1 MKRIIITGLCFLALT
16 VGVNAQQKTKVKK
29 DTVSA
34 APDTSAKVL
43 DEVRIS
49 SRYYR
54 RYNLNKSSGTLK
66 LSTPLLQ
73 LPQNIQEIDQRLIA
87 DQQAITI
94 NESVT
99 RNVSGALRNNN
110 ADLYNSSVFMRGA
123 QITPM
128 RNGLDISMIYA
139 GPSAEDAAIIGRV
152 EFIKGPSSYING
164 LFDPAGSYNV
174 LTKQPTGT
182 ENHQISFTTGS
193 FNLYRLSTDLD
204 GNLGKS
210 GKWQYRL
217 NAAGQNSKSFQKYN
231 FNDKF
236 VVDPVIRYNIND
248 HSYVSAEYLFQD
260 QRYQQYFATV
270 FAPNGFASLP
280 TDFTINDPNKAPFK
294 SIEHNGFLSYHN
306 SFNQNWHLTINT
318 AYARDHLEGT
328 YFFVSRYNAVQPNLI
343 MRRATYERLNTD
355 VLAIQPYISGEFS
368 TGKVRHQL
376 LGGMDINRKKF
387 ISYSGSGDPTANQT
401 LYPLDANNPVY
412 GISFDANVRTGAL
425 SEIAT
430 DQQSISYQAL
440 YLQDELGMFENKL
453 RVTLGARMTFS
464 ETGVQKSPAKTSL
477 GVTKNT
483 AFTPK
488 LGLSYSLMPDFSV
501 YALYDQT
508 FTPQSGVNTTSG
520 EAFKPLKGENLE
532 GGLKKDWMGGKW
544 NTTVSLYRIIRDNVK
559 VTDPS
564 TNIQTQL
571 GQTTSKGIE
580 FDLKGEIVKGLNSV
594 INYAYTDSHI
604 SKDENPARVG
614 LTTPFTVKHI
624 QNTWLNYLLP
634 IQKLQ
639 GLSLSAGYQL
649 QVGRAGRYE
658 LQKLALAPVFR
669 VDAGIGWSH
678 GHFSVNGIVN
688 NILNRFNYGSAWIT
702 PSSATIGTYAYV
714 PYAPRAFRLNVG
726 YKF

>member
-1 MKRIIITGLCFLALT
+1 MKRIVITGLCFLALT
-16 VGVNAQQKTKVKK
+16 VGVSAQQKTKLKK

-54 RYNLNKSSGTLK
+54 RYNLNKSSAALK

-73 LPQNIQEIDQRLIA
+73 LPQNIQEIDQRLIE
-87 DQQAITI
+87 DQQATTI

-128 RNGLDISMIYA
+128 RNGLDLSMIYA

-182 ENHQISFTTGS
+182 GNREVSFTTGS
-193 FNLYRLSTDLD
+193 FNLYRLSADLD
-204 GNLGKS
+204 GNLDKS

-217 NAAGQNSKSFQKYN
+217 NAAGQKSRSFQKYN
-231 FNDKF
+231 FNDK
-236 VVDPVIRYNIND
+236 VVVNPVIRYNIND
-248 HSYVSAEYLFQD
+248 HSYISAEYLFQD

-280 TDFTINDPNKAPFK
+280 ADFTINDPNKAPFK
-294 SIEHNGFLSYHN
+294 SIEHNGFLSYHH
-306 SFNQNWHLTINT
+306 SFNKNWHLTINT

-328 YFFVSRYNAVQPNLI
+328 YFFVSRYNAAQPNLI
-343 MRRATYERLNTD
+343 MRRATYERLNTG
-355 VLAIQPYISGEFS
+355 VMAIQPYISGEFS
-368 TGKVRHQL
+368 TGSVRHQL
-376 LGGMDINRKKF
+376 LGGVDVNRKKF

-401 LYPLDANNPVY
+401 LYPLDANHPVY
-412 GISFDANVRTGAL
+412 GISFDANVRAGSL
-425 SEIAT
+425 SAIAT
-430 DQQSISYQAL
+430 DQQSISYQAA
-440 YLQDELGMFENKL
+440 YVQDELGLFENKL
-453 RVTLGARMTFS
+453 RMTLGARLTFS
-464 ETGVQKSPAKTSL
+464 KTGVQKSPTKTSL
-477 GVTKNT
+477 GETNNT

-488 LGLSYSLMPDFSV
+488 LGLSYSLRSDFSV

-520 EAFKPLKGENLE
+520 EAFKPLRGENME
-532 GGLKKDWMGGKW
+532 AGLKKDWMGGKW
-544 NTTVSLYRIIRDNVK
+544 NTTVSIYRITRDNVK

-580 FDLKGEIVKGLNSV
+580 FDLKGEIVKGLNAV

-604 SKDENPARVG
+604 SKDENPARLG

-624 QNTWLNYLLP
+624 QNTWLHYLLP
-634 IQKLQ
+634 VEKVR
-639 GLSLSAGYQL
+639 GLSISAGYQL

-658 LQKLALAPVFR
+658 LQKLSLAPVFR
-669 VDAGIGWSH
+669 LDGGIGWSQ
-678 GHFSVNGIVN
+678 GHFSVNGMVN

-702 PSSATIGTYAYV
+702 PSSATIGAYAYV
-714 PYAPRAFRLNVG
+714 PYPPREFRLNIG

>member
-1 MKRIIITGLCFLALT
+1 MKRILLSGLCFILLAT
-16 VGVNAQQKTKVKK
+16 GVSAQQNTKVKK
-29 DTVSA
+29 DTLKSA
-34 APDTSAKVL
+34 LDTTAKVL
-43 DEVRIS
+43 QEIRIS

-54 RYNLNKSSGTLK
+54 RYNLNKSSAALK
-66 LSTPLLQ
+66 LGTPLLQ
-73 LPQNIQEIDQRLIA
+73 LPQNIQEIDQRLMA

-128 RNGLDISMIYA
+128 RNGMDLSMIYA
-139 GPSAEDAAIIGRV
+139 GPSAEDAAIIDRV

-182 ENHQISFTTGS
+182 PNHQIGFTTGS
-193 FNLYRLSTDLD
+193 FNLYRLSADLD
-204 GNLGKS
+204 GNIDKA

-217 NAAGQNSKSFQKYN
+217 NALGQKSESFQKYN

-236 VVDPVIRYNIND
+236 VIDPVIRYNIND
-248 HSYVSAEYLFQD
+248 HADVSAEYLFQD
-260 QRYQQYFATV
+260 QRFQQYFATV
-270 FAPNGFASLP
+270 FAPDGFASLP
-280 TDFTINDPNKAPFK
+280 VDFTINDPNKVPFK
-294 SIEHNGFLSYHN
+294 SIEHNGFLTYHN
-306 SFNQNWHLTINT
+306 TLSKNWHLTVNA

-328 YFFVSRYNAVQPNLI
+328 YFFVSRYNAAQPNLI

-355 VLAIQPYISGEFS
+355 VLAIQPYVSGEFS
-368 TGKVRHQL
+368 TGTVSHQL
-376 LGGMDINRKKF
+376 LGGVDINRKKF

-401 LYPLDANNPVY
+401 LYPLDTNKPVY
-412 GISFDANVRTGAL
+412 GIPFDPNVRTGAL

-430 DQQSISYQAL
+430 DQQAISYQAA
-440 YLQDELGMFENKL
+440 YVQDELGMFENKL
-453 RVTLGARMTFS
+453 RVTLAARLTFS
-464 ETGVQKSPAKTSL
+464 KTGVQKSPVKTSL
-477 GVTKNT
+477 GETKNT

-488 LGLSYSLMPDFSV
+488 LGLSYSLTADFSV
-501 YALYDQT
+501 YALSDQT

-520 EAFKPLKGENLE
+520 EAFKPLKGKNLE
-532 GGLKKDWMGGKW
+532 AGLKKDWMEGKW

-564 TNIQTQL
+564 TNIQSQL
-571 GQTTSKGIE
+571 GQTISKGIE
-580 FDLKGEIVKGLNSV
+580 FDLKGEMVKGLNTV

-604 SKDENPARVG
+604 STDENPARVG
-614 LTTPFTVKHI
+614 LVTPFRVKHI

-634 IQKLQ
+634 IEQIK
-639 GLSLSAGYQL
+639 GLAISSGYQL
-649 QVGRAGRYE
+649 QIGRAGRYE
-658 LQKLALAPVFR
+658 LQKLELAPIFR
-669 VDAGIGWSH
+669 LDGGVTWSH

-714 PYAPRAFRLNVG
+714 PYAPREFRLNVG

>member
-1 MKRIIITGLCFLALT
+1 MKRIFFTGLCFLALT
-16 VGVNAQQKTKVKK
+16 ATVSAQQKTKVKK
-29 DTVSA
+29 DTVKSIS
-34 APDTSAKVL
+34 DTAAKVL

-54 RYNLNKSSGTLK
+54 RYNLNKSSAALK
-66 LSTPLLQ
+66 LSTSLLQ
-73 LPQNIQEIDQRLIA
+73 LPQNIQEIDQSLIA

-110 ADLYNSSVFMRGA
+110 ADMYNSSVFMRGA

-128 RNGLDISMIYA
+128 RNGLDLSMIYA

-182 ENHQISFTTGS
+182 ESHQISLTTGS
-193 FNLYRLSTDLD
+193 FNLYRLNADLD
-204 GNLGKS
+204 GNLDKA

-217 NAAGQNSKSFQKYN
+217 NAAGQKSKSFQKYN

-236 VVDPVIRYNIND
+236 VVDPVIRFNIND
-248 HSYVSAEYLFQD
+248 HSYVSAEYVFQD

-280 TDFTINDPNKAPFK
+280 VDFTINDPNKAPFK

-328 YFFVSRYNAVQPNLI
+328 YFFVSRYNAAQPNLI

-368 TGKVRHQL
+368 TGMVRHQL
-376 LGGMDINRKKF
+376 LGGIDINRKKF

-430 DQQSISYQAL
+430 DQQTISYQAA

-453 RVTLGARMTFS
+453 RVTLGARLTFS
-464 ETGVQKSPAKTSL
+464 ETGVQKSPTKTSL
-477 GVTKNT
+477 GETKNT

-488 LGLSYSLMPDFSV
+488 LGLSYSLVPDFSV
-501 YALYDQT
+501 YALFDQT

-520 EAFKPLKGENLE
+520 EAFKPLKGKNIEA
-532 GGLKKDWMGGKW
+532 GLKKDWMGGKW

-580 FDLKGEIVKGLNSV
+580 FDLKGEIVKGLNTV

-604 SKDENPARVG
+604 SKDENKARVG

-634 IQKLQ
+634 IEQVR
-639 GLSLSAGYQL
+639 GLSISAGYQL

-669 VDAGIGWSH
+669 LDAGIGWSH
-678 GHFSVNGIVN
+678 GHFSVNGMVN

-702 PSSATIGTYAYV
+702 PSSSTIGTYAYV
-714 PYAPRAFRLNVG
+714 PYPPREFRLNVG

>member
-1 MKRIIITGLCFLALT
+1 MKRIVITGLCFLALT
-16 VGVNAQQKTKVKK
+16 VGVSAQQKTKVKK

-34 APDTSAKVL
+34 APDTLAKVL

-54 RYNLNKSSGTLK
+54 RYNLNKSSAALK
-66 LSTPLLQ
+66 LNTPLLE
-73 LPQNIQEIDQRLIA
+73 LPQNIQEIDQRLIE

-128 RNGLDISMIYA
+128 RNGLDLSMIYA

-174 LTKQPTGT
+174 LTKQPAGTGNR
-182 ENHQISFTTGS
+182 EVSFTTGS
-193 FNLYRLSTDLD
+193 FNLYRLSADLD
-204 GNLGKS
+204 GNLDKR

-217 NAAGQNSKSFQKYN
+217 NAAGQKSKSFQKYN
-231 FNDKF
+231 FNDK
-236 VVDPVIRYNIND
+236 VVVNPVIRYNIND
-248 HSYVSAEYLFQD
+248 HAYVSAEYLFQD

-280 TDFTINDPNKAPFK
+280 ADFTINDPNKAPFK

-306 SFNQNWHLTINT
+306 AFNKNWHLTINT

-328 YFFVSRYNAVQPNLI
+328 YFFVSRYNAAQPNLI
-343 MRRATYERLNTD
+343 MRRATYERLNTG

-368 TGKVRHQL
+368 TGSVRHQL
-376 LGGMDINRKKF
+376 LGGVDVNRKKF

-401 LYPLDANNPVY
+401 LYPLDANHPVY
-412 GISFDANVRTGAL
+412 GISFDANVRAGSL
-425 SEIAT
+425 SAIAT
-430 DQQSISYQAL
+430 DQQSISYQAA
-440 YLQDELGMFENKL
+440 YVQDELGLFENKL
-453 RVTLGARMTFS
+453 RVTLGARLTFS
-464 ETGVQKSPAKTSL
+464 KTGVQKSPAKTSL
-477 GVTKNT
+477 GETNNT

-488 LGLSYSLMPDFSV
+488 LGLSYSLRSDFSV

-508 FTPQSGVNTTSG
+508 FTPQSGVNTSSG
-520 EAFKPLKGENLE
+520 EAFKPLRGENLE
-532 GGLKKDWMGGKW
+532 AGLKKDWVGGKW

-580 FDLKGEIVKGLNSV
+580 FDLKGEIVKGLNAV

-604 SKDENPARVG
+604 SKDENPARLG

-634 IQKLQ
+634 VEKVR
-639 GLSLSAGYQL
+639 GLSISAGYQL
-649 QVGRAGRYE
+649 QAGRAGRYE
-658 LQKLALAPVFR
+658 LQKLSLAPVFR
-669 VDAGIGWSH
+669 LDGGIGWSQ
-678 GHFSVNGIVN
+678 GHFSVNGMVN

-714 PYAPRAFRLNVG
+714 PYPPREFRLNVG